1 MHGRSL
7 DCGNSVKN
15 DDSDFE
21 SRTFTDAD
29 EFDLWAHE
37 SGLAARF
44 EGSSLEA
51 VQAEPETSPVG
62 AWLVENGEQAHFL
75 KRHPSSRF
83 GAFPRSQLVT
93 CKLCPLSERGLR

>member
-1 MHGRSL
+1 MRNG
-7 DCGNSVKN
+7 
-15 DDSDFE
+15 DSDFE

-29 EFDLWAHE
+29 ESDLWAHE

-44 EGSSLEA
+44 EGSSLEV